1 MSHQVNEA
9 LEKLEGWTKAFNENG
24 AIDEKT
30 KVTIKEAFF
39 TADAPI
45 LFPKVMAN
53 VLREAA
59 EPEYTISSLFDV
71 VRTDGR
77 VVEFPAVNSIQAAEI
92 PEGQEYP
99 EQQLAFAKQSEGKVS
114 KKGVKI
120 NFTEEVVQDSQW
132 DIVGLH
138 IRAAGRA
145 MARLK
150 EQIAVDR
157 FTASGFTKFDN
168 VGPEANTT
176 GLGAAGTANN
186 TLSWDDVMDMA
197 AQMHSVFRS
206 PTDLLMNHLAWPL
219 FAKSYGLN
227 GMHDLTRM
235 QPASIPANERAAY
248 AATAPLG
255 LNVLLSRFVKLA
267 ANVTDVYLIDRN
279 EIGANLVREEMS
291 TEEFDDPSRDI
302 RALKMRERYDLVVY
316 GDGEGIVIAKNVAV
330 ATSYEL
336 SLVKNIP

>member
-1 MSHQVNEA
+1 MSQTVNES

-24 AIDEKT
+24 AIDENT

-59 EPEYTISSLFDV
+59 EPEYTVSALFDV

-92 PEGQEYP
+92 AEGQEYP
-99 EQQLAFAKQSEGKVS
+99 EQQLAFAKQAEGKVT
-114 KKGVKI
+114 KKGVKL
-120 NFTEEVVQDSQW
+120 NFTEEVINDSQW

-150 EQIAVDR
+150 EQIAIDR
-157 FTASGFTKFDN
+157 FTEQANIKFDN
-168 VGPEANTT
+168 SSSTQTT
-176 GLGAAGTANN
+176 GLGADGVAND
-186 TLSWDDVMDMA
+186 TLSWDDLMDMA
-197 AQMHSVFRS
+197 AELHSNFHS
-206 PTDLLMNHLAWPL
+206 PTDLLMNHLAWPM
-219 FAKSYGLN
+219 FAKSHGLN
-227 GMHDLTRM
+227 GMHDLTRTN
-235 QPASIPANERAAY
+235 PTSLPANEQAAY
-248 AATAPLG
+248 ASVAPLG
-255 LNVLLSRFVKLA
+255 LNVLLSRFVRLA
-267 ANVTDVYLIDRN
+267 GGVTDLYLIDRN

-291 TEEFDDPSRDI
+291 TEEFDDPTRDL

-316 GDGEGIVIAKNVAV
+316 GEGEGIVMAKELAV
-330 ATSYEL
+330 APSYEVNL
-336 SLVKNIP
+336 ITQLT

>member
-1 MSHQVNEA
+1 MSQTVNES

-24 AIDEKT
+24 AIDENT

-59 EPEYTISSLFDV
+59 EPEYTVSALFDV

-92 PEGQEYP
+92 AEGQEYP
-99 EQQLAFAKQSEGKVS
+99 EQQLAFAKQAEGKVT
-114 KKGVKI
+114 KKGVKL
-120 NFTEEVVQDSQW
+120 NFTEEVINDSQW

-150 EQIAVDR
+150 EQIAIDR
-157 FTASGFTKFDN
+157 FTEAANIKFDN
-168 VGPEANTT
+168 SSSTQTT
-176 GLGAAGTANN
+176 GLGADGVAND
-186 TLSWDDVMDMA
+186 TLSWDDLMDMA
-197 AQMHSVFRS
+197 AELHSNFHS
-206 PTDLLMNHLAWPL
+206 PTDLLMNHLAWPM
-219 FAKSYGLN
+219 FAKSHGLN
-227 GMHDLTRM
+227 GMHDLTRTN
-235 QPASIPANERAAY
+235 PTSLPANEQAAY
-248 AATAPLG
+248 ASVAPLG
-255 LNVLLSRFVKLA
+255 LNVLLSRFVRLA
-267 ANVTDVYLIDRN
+267 GGVTDLYLIDRN

-291 TEEFDDPSRDI
+291 TEEFDDPTRDL

-316 GDGEGIVIAKNVAV
+316 GEGEGIVMAKELAV
-330 ATSYEL
+330 ASSYEVNL
-336 SLVKNIP
+336 ITQLT